1 MDIVVIGSTF
11 VRNED
16 RRQKRSPRG
25 PEGSAKWVDRRRNR
39 NDRRKGV
46 RDGVVVRLSIPNDRR
61 VNPDRRRSGSG

>member
-16 RRQKRSPRG
+16 RRQKRSQRG
-25 PEGSAKWVDRRRNR
+25 PEGSAKRVDRRRNR